1 MTVSKS
7 KQLGQKGFSNLTDDE
22 LEYVQSMD
30 GAEYG
35 EFKREKMRT
44 SGIGAMLDRF
54 EKVSRERKK

>member
-30 GAEYG
+30 GAEYS
-35 EFKREKMRT
+35 EFRREKMRT
-44 SGIGAMLDRF
+44 SGIGAMLERF
-54 EKVSRERKK
+54 EKVSQERKK